1 MWVTMSQMYR
11 STIADG
17 IRGRTATN
25 VAVRMHDVGLRAMR
39 RGIAGDAIPL
49 SESTSDVGQ
58 RLRRGNP
65 VVHLDEF
72 ARTHTR
78 GQGFGNVVAD
88 RLGYFV
94 KP

>member
-1 MWVTMSQMYR
+1 
-11 STIADG
+11 
-17 IRGRTATN
+17 
-25 VAVRMHDVGLRAMR
+25 
-39 RGIAGDAIPL
+39 
-49 SESTSDVGQ
+49 
-58 RLRRGNP
+58 